1 MDWIL
6 TFKHL
11 FVFLDQ
17 LWRSHI
23 FAHWIFAMV
32 GWICIKDSEEGR
44 ETGAN
49 VERSWCPLKG
59 CQGPARIWLVLMKD
73 LVAKCY
79 PIGYGE
85 RVTSAYLSHWQIFV
99 RLTGVTCFL
108 LDRHVLMEEIRK
120 DLWYQSNI
128 DMLRVILMCFSF
140 KSFLFFQT
148 SFKHIIRVS
157 VVLMLWHEDLLHQ

>member
-1 MDWIL
+1 MCHGLHFD
-6 TFKHL
+6 FQAS
-11 FVFLDQ
+11 FCFLDL

-59 CQGPARIWLVLMKD
+59 CQGPARIWLVLMNN

-85 RVTSAYLSHWQIFV
+85 RVTSSYLSHWQIFV

-108 LDRHVLMEEIRK
+108 LDRHVLMEEMRE
-120 DLWYQSNI
+120 DWWYQSNI
-128 DMLRVILMCFSF
+128 DMLRVILICFSF
-140 KSFLFFQT
+140 KSFLFFWNI
-148 SFKHIIRVS
+148 F
-157 VVLMLWHEDLLHQ
+157 

>member
-99 RLTGVTCFL
+99 RWPVWHVFFWTGMCWWRKSGRIGDIKATLTCCELFWY
-108 LDRHVLMEEIRK
+108 VLVSSRF
-120 DLWYQSNI
+120 
-128 DMLRVILMCFSF
+128 C
-140 KSFLFFQT
+140 FFQT